1 MTIDVNIPQ
10 DDNVLES
17 SENCV
22 EKNENDL
29 EEQPN
34 TDVVTA
40 DEKNTEENSQ
50 LSVNENDCNKK
61 ESDKQVV
68 ESSTSEVEPAKNKD
82 QELIVIQDSLYPI
95 KLLVP
100 GGEVVEIQVSPQELV
115 QEIHQ
120 LVKDREST
128 CHRTCFKLTFDGATM
143 DNFCELKNIEGLKEG
158 SVIKLV
164 EESYSVREARIH
176 LRHIRD
182 LLHSLDN
189 IDAHYG
195 VDCSS
200 VCYVNTITNQEISS
214 EVNLA
219 SNNGSAASVT
229 INTSKKEGS
238 GRSSPEVQQADQANN
253 GPASNN
259 DHNSKKSKRAN
270 KAESNGTVD
279 CTPPDY
285 IMPGSKDRLV
295 TPVHPRSYDNESVK
309 MSSCL
314 KLITMSLWNPPPGNR
329 RLHGDLIYVYA
340 VTNEGKRFHITCNP
354 RGWFVNQSDID
365 VFNPKPAQGAQIYH
379 SLIDLLNILSPQF
392 KKNFAILNKK
402 RFNRHP
408 FERLATPF
416 QVNNWTCPE
425 LVHEVDH
432 VRAED
437 TFSSRLTV
445 EEHLPGQNT
454 RDWNEEIS
462 GTREL
467 ARTTLP
473 ERLLRER
480 AMYKVHSDFVA
491 ASTRGAILCVDG
503 NVMAINPGEAKN
515 MRMYIWNN
523 IFFSL
528 GFDVRDHYKD
538 YGGHHAAFYAPSA
551 DLNGVRAYGR
561 LDIPGLN
568 VLGTCVVDYKGYR
581 VTAQTIIPGILE
593 REQEQSVVYG
603 SIDFGKNIRTTEK
616 FLELL
621 NKTTKKMHIIP
632 HSIKDAKMESI
643 KLESSIECKG
653 ILGNDKRHY
662 ILDLQKSFPPDV
674 NFLPPHEGEYEE
686 PKSDKDSEK
695 IEVVETEESKE
706 QKRKYFKWQTNL
718 CEEGTKMG
726 FPKKH
731 LHRLVTHRPEL
742 IDAYADV
749 KYHEFIRICTAKIV
763 QYRNEEKQK
772 QTEKDTTELEQNK
785 EDKKKM
791 MAEWQDEAVRSAAK
805 EVGSYK
811 EDEFDIRFN
820 PDVFSPGLN
829 FDESDDEI
837 EKERSQIVDLANFLV
852 KNQIPAFVKECTEQ
866 LINPMDGHQLTCALH
881 EKGIGVR
888 YLGKIVPLFKDLANV
903 QHIYKIGVMEVIVR
917 ATKHVMRMYLQDLDN
932 LNVGCGVSHFLNCLL
947 SSANSFVAPT
957 RPDDMLQSKKKK
969 NKNRNKNRQNNQQQS
984 SQNSNPSS
992 NDSPSTNT
1000 DAPWH
1005 KLTPEILWEQIS
1017 KECLEYYAI
1026 ELPDVNCADD
1036 LVNVYDIQKISV
1048 LRRLCHVVGVQL
1060 VSRDYQLDVVS
1071 SKHKKLFTDDDVIRL
1086 FPVIKHAP
1094 PRATDAHQFFLSAQQ
1109 KLQQGAI
1116 REAFELYTESLNLFT
1131 NVYGAIHT
1139 DIAVC
1144 YRQLAKLHYMFS
1156 EHNEA
1161 ITTQLK
1167 AVIISERCNGV
1178 DSADVIT
1185 DLMNLALYCFASQKI
1200 STSLKLLYR
1209 ARYLLLLLHG
1219 CDHPEIALVDSNI
1232 GLVLHGVQEY
1242 ELSLKFLDEALKL
1255 NEKYHGAESQRVA
1268 LSHHL
1273 LARAHSCKGAFR
1285 SALMHEKETFKL
1297 YKNLYGDKHDKTIES
1312 AECLRHLT
1320 EQAVTLQRTMNEIYK
1335 NGASSSFP
1343 PLQITAPSMQS
1354 VLDLMNII
1362 NGIIFIPLSSKDLDL
1377 IRKEVLKQ
1385 QQLKQ
1390 MMAAGQTAE
1399 KSLAT
1404 GDTNT
1409 GDSQKGAA
1417 EQVAP
1422 PSGNEVSSAADNEE
1436 VVAALD

>member
-1 MTIDVNIPQ
+1 MT
-10 DDNVLES
+10 
-17 SENCV
+17 
-22 EKNENDL
+22 
-29 EEQPN
+29 
-34 TDVVTA
+34 TA
-40 DEKNTEENSQ
+40 
-50 LSVNENDCNKK
+50 
-61 ESDKQVV
+61 
-68 ESSTSEVEPAKNKD
+68 A
-82 QELIVIQDSLYPI
+82 
-95 KLLVP
+95 
-100 GGEVVEIQVSPQELV
+100 
-115 QEIHQ
+115 
-120 LVKDREST
+120 
-128 CHRTCFKLTFDGATM
+128 
-143 DNFCELKNIEGLKEG
+143 
-158 SVIKLV
+158 
-164 EESYSVREARIH
+164 
-176 LRHIRD
+176 
-182 LLHSLDN
+182 
-189 IDAHYG
+189 
-195 VDCSS
+195 
-200 VCYVNTITNQEISS
+200 
-214 EVNLA
+214 
-219 SNNGSAASVT
+219 
-229 INTSKKEGS
+229 
-238 GRSSPEVQQADQANN
+238 
-253 GPASNN
+253 
-259 DHNSKKSKRAN
+259 KKSKRAN
-270 KAESNGTVD
+270 KTEAHSNGTVD

-295 TPVHPRSYDNESVK
+295 TPVHPRSNDNESVK

-329 RLHGDLIYVYA
+329 RLHGDLIYVYV

-379 SLIDLLNILSPQF
+379 SLVDLLNVLSPQF

-621 NKTTKKMHIIP
+621 NKTTKKMHIVP

-686 PKSDKDSEK
+686 PKSDNKDSDK

-706 QKRKYFKWQTNL
+706 QKRKYFKWHTNL
-718 CEEGTKMG
+718 CEESTKMG

-749 KYHEFIRICTAKIV
+749 KYHEFIRICTTKIV

-772 QTEKDTTELEQNK
+772 LTEKDTTELEQNK

-829 FDESDDEI
+829 FDECDEEI

-852 KNQIPAFVKECTEQ
+852 KNQIPAFVKECTDQ

-984 SQNSNPSS
+984 SQYSNPSS
-992 NDSPSTNT
+992 NDSSSANI

-1026 ELPDVNCADD
+1026 ELPELSCVDD

-1255 NEKYHGAESQRVA
+1255 NEKYHGVESQRVA

-1297 YKNLYGDKHDKTIES
+1297 YKSLYGDKHDKTVES

-1335 NGASSSFP
+1335 NGSSSSFP

-1362 NGIIFIPLSSKDLDL
+1362 NGIIFIPLRYYRRDSQGKLKAVFSSKDLDL

-1404 GDTNT
+1404 GDTN
-1409 GDSQKGAA
+1409 SVELQKGAA
-1417 EQVAP
+1417 EPVAP
-1422 PSGNEVSSAADNEE
+1422 PSGNEVSPAAGNEE